1 MRQADVQI
9 GATYR
14 TKVGSELV
22 VVMVT
27 RTAGRRGGSRQQ
39 FECLNSVTQ
48 RRIYR
53 TAAKLRPMVDAD
65 KPAPA
70 KRELVA
76 YPDPELVRH
85 PGLNPMSCI
94 CAQPNEVVKS
104 VRSGDILELDDAHT
118 KLVRSIVDRIH
129 VAETFRTVAAAI
141 RRKITRQYRYL
152 SVPRALRRG
161 LLYAAAKRHA
171 ANRNTYRMV
180 MGDHPFPSE
189 EMIGRAILGSAADRE
204 RLLRHV
210 DELRAG

>member
-1 MRQADVQI
+1 MRQADVVI
-9 GATYR
+9 GGSYR
-14 TKVGSELV
+14 TKVGGELV

-27 RTAGRRGGSRQQ
+27 RTAGKRGGSREQ

-48 RRIYR
+48 RRLYR
-53 TAAKLRPMVDAD
+53 TAAKLRPMVDVA

-70 KRELVA
+70 KRELVE
-76 YPDPELVRH
+76 YPDPDMIRH
-85 PGLNPMSCI
+85 PGLKPMSCI
-94 CAQPNEVVKS
+94 KCQPNAVVKR
-104 VRSGDILELDDAHT
+104 VRSADIVELDEAHERWMRT
-118 KLVRSIVDRIH
+118 RVDRLH
-129 VAETFRTVAAAI
+129 VAEPFRTVARSI
-141 RRKITRQYRYL
+141 RSLITRQYRYL

-171 ANRNTYRMV
+171 ANRNTYRMA
-180 MGDHPFPSE
+180 MGEHPFPSE